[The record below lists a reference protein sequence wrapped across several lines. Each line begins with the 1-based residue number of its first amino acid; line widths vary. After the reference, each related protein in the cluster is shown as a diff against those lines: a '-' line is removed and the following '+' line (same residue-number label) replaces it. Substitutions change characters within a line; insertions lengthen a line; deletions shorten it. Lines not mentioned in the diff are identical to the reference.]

1 MALTYNEMISKRSD
15 LDVKTNRL
23 YNPEYQ
29 PTYYN
34 STQYATILWTVLAT
48 SLIYYIFV
56 KL

>member
-1 MALTYNEMISKRSD
+1 MTNYNEIVNTRSA
-15 LDVKTNRL
+15 LDVKINKL

-29 PTYYN
+29 MTYYN
-34 STQYATILWTVLAT
+34 STQYASILWAVLAT

>member
-1 MALTYNEMISKRSD
+1 MVSYNDMLEYRSK
-15 LDVKTNRL
+15 LDVKTTSL
-23 YNPEYQ
+23 YNPQYQ